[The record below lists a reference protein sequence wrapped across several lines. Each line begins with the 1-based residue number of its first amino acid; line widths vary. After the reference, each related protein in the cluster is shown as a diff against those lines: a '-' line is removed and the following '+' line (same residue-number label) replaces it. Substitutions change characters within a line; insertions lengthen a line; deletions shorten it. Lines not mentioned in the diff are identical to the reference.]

1 VQIWFIFESF
11 AKFSRFGKFHENKL
25 DQLLVLIRSD
35 QKVILNGHH
44 LKSES
49 NGGH

>member
-1 VQIWFIFESF
+1 MQIWLVFASF
-11 AKFSRFGKFHENKL
+11 AKFGKFGKFDENKL
-25 DQLLVLIRSD
+25 DQLLLLVRSD